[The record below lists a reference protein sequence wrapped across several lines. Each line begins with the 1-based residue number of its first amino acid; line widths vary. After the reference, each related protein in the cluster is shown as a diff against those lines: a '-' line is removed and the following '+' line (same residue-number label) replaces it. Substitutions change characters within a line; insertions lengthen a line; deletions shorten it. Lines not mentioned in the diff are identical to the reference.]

1 MTINERIT
9 QSLKLIE
16 ENNLFDNLLSFST
29 KIDYVEAS
37 GEKDNEIIIYWIY
50 NDCRIVRK

>member
-29 KIDYVEAS
+29 KIDYIEAS
-37 GEKDNEIIIYWIY
+37 GEKDNETITDWIY